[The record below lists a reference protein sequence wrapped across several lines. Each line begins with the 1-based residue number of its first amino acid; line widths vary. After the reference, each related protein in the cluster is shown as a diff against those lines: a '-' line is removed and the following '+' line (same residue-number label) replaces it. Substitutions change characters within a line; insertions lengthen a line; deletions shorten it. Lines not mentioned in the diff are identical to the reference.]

1 MDNKQDCDTA
11 VTLFERVTSVNFV
24 SKSLLGVGNKQRVQ
38 KCRDY
43 FLPNL
48 NSFRDIKVTSQI
60 VRNDMTNRQ
69 QMALTQRII
78 SKRKKKEILHQTW
91 SGQKA

>member
-1 MDNKQDCDTA
+1 M
-11 VTLFERVTSVNFV
+11 TS
-24 SKSLLGVGNKQRVQ
+24 SKVVENEKWSWPRNPIYYTTGNKQRVQ
-38 KCRDY
+38 KCRDN

-48 NSFRDIKVTSQI
+48 NSFRDIKVTSQT

-78 SKRKKKEILHQTW
+78 SKRKQKEILHTKTW